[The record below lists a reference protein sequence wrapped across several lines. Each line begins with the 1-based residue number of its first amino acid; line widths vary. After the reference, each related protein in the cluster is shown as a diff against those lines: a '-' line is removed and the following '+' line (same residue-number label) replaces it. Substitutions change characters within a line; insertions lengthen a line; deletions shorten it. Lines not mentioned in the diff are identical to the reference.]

1 MEQYI
6 SKNSLIVEIE
16 KLKKR
21 FTSQDDEFSDGYHYA
36 LKLLSSFL
44 NNFEVKE
51 IN

>member
-6 SKNSLIVEIE
+6 SKNSLTVEIE

-21 FTSQDDEFSDGYHYA
+21 FMTDQDDEFSDGYHYA

-44 NNFEVKE
+44 DKF
-51 IN
+51 